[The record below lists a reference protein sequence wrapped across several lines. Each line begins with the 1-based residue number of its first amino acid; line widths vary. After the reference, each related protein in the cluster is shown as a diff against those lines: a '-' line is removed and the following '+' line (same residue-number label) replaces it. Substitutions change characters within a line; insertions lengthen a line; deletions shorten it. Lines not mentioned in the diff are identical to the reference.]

1 MGNRTSIQTHVAAEI
16 TRLNELVNSNL
27 GPDEA
32 PRSYLTLDQL
42 PKMKQLRE
50 QNIDLMH
57 IGILFLLD
65 KSLKGYFEERDF
77 LGLAEISLKHLDEW
91 KQHNFQQQLQ
101 AYATLQMWH
110 VVAAEEAVFS
120 RWFCAMLEQSSSYL
134 ARFEKLKR
142 KKDKEL
148 GFAVY
153 SSDEEEEADQLASN
167 TPVGRKKRGKRPV
180 KQVNL
185 ASVHVLHNLLML
197 QTLYGLTK
205 GSFINLCL
213 EAANE
218 KKYETKDDH
227 VPLPVLNDFAKEFV
241 RGLTRLMHRLGF
253 SRFEQEEV
261 EIEIDV

>member
-32 PRSYLTLDQL
+32 PRRFLTLDQL

-65 KSLKGYFEERDF
+65 KGLKGYFEERDF
-77 LGLAEISLKHLDEW
+77 LGLAEISLRHLDEW

-101 AYATLQMWH
+101 AYSTLQMWH

-120 RWFCAMLEQSSSYL
+120 RWFCVMLEHSSTYQ

-148 GFAVY
+148 GLAAY
-153 SSDEEEEADQLASN
+153 SSDEEDDHAESKSN
-167 TPVGRKKRGKRPV
+167 TPVTRKKRGKRAV

-185 ASVHVLHNLLML
+185 ASVYVLHNLLML
-197 QTLYGLTK
+197 ESLYGMTK
-205 GSFINLCL
+205 DAFITLCL
-213 EAANE
+213 DVAAE
-218 KKYETKDDH
+218 KKYETKSDF

-253 SRFEQEEV
+253 SRFEQEVDLGEL
-261 EIEIDV
+261 DV